1 MQFAQS
7 SNPVLNRDDVFDQFY
22 GEMAG
27 TRPQTVSLQGVVNK
41 TAILTLIAVAT
52 GAVGYAMAPTIGW
65 VGMIVAAVAALLI
78 GIGIGWKLCGSPQLA
93 VGLAPIYAVV
103 EGFFLGAFTGVVE
116 LGLARFEVAVAGGLA
131 FQAFLIT
138 ICVMLA
144 MLGLYTARI
153 IQPTAKLRATL
164 ATLTAA
170 VFLIYLVSFVM
181 LMFGVRMPLISV
193 FTAAEG
199 GTQAWIG
206 VGINVFIL
214 GIAAFWLIFDFGRIE
229 EKIKAG
235 APKTL
240 EWFCAFGLIVT
251 LAWIYFEAVRLSARL
266 ALLFAAR
273 D

>member
-1 MQFAQS
+1 MQFSQS
-7 SNPVLNRDDVFDQFY
+7 SNPVLSRDDVFDQYY

-27 TRPQTVSLQGVVNK
+27 TRSQTVSLQGVVNK
-41 TAILTLIAVAT
+41 TAILTLLAVAT
-52 GAVGYAMAPTIGW
+52 GAIGYVLAPTIGW
-65 VGMIVAAVAALLI
+65 VGVLVAMVAALLI
-78 GIGIGWKLCGSPQLA
+78 GVGIGWKLCGSPQLA
-93 VGLAPIYAVV
+93 VGLAPVYAVI

-116 LGLARFEVAVAGGLA
+116 MGLAHYEVAVAGGLA

-144 MLGLYTARI
+144 MLGLYTTRI

-164 ATLTAA
+164 ITLTAA
-170 VFLIYLVSFVM
+170 VFLIYLVSMVM
-181 LMFGVRMPLISV
+181 MLFGVRMPLISI
-193 FTAAEG
+193 FTAEAG

-206 VGINVFIL
+206 VGINLFIL
-214 GIAAFWLIFDFGRIE
+214 GIASFWLIFDFGLIE
-229 EKIKAG
+229 EKIKSG
-235 APKTL
+235 APKNL
-240 EWFCAFGLIVT
+240 EWFCAFALIVT